1 MRGTSHAGVTVYPVQ
16 VNLHENIERLKLAV
30 DQILPLHGRK
40 VPLTELQKWI
50 GKAS

>member
-1 MRGTSHAGVTVYPVQ
+1 MARKH
-16 VNLHENIERLKLAV
+16 IERLNLAI

-40 VPLTELQKWI
+40 VPLAELQQWI